1 MISLKQLQAFTK
13 VAELSSFRQAAEL
26 LHTTQPN
33 ISQRI
38 TTLEGLLGAKLFH
51 RNGAHVQLTN
61 KGVQLLPH
69 AHDILGGVDH
79 FIATA
84 EAGHLHE
91 GVLRLGVTELIVH
104 RWLAS
109 FLQAFKS
116 AFPNIVVELHVDIS
130 ANLSPLL
137 HDRQLDLAFQSGP
150 FTRALSGQKEL
161 GAYEMCWVASPA
173 LGLGGRKVS
182 QVDFAAIPVMSHAK
196 GTKPF
201 AQISE
206 HLAAS
211 GANHIRL
218 SPSSNMIACLEMAV
232 SQLGVACLPYVLVA
246 EKVGMGALELVDY
259 EWVPDPLS
267 FAARY
272 HDDDSALYIKEAA
285 KLGAAVAAL
294 DQR

>member
-13 VAELSSFRQAAEL
+13 VAELSSFRRAAEL

-38 TTLEGLLGAKLFH
+38 TTLEGLLGVKLFH
-51 RNGAHVQLTN
+51 SDGTHVQLTA

-69 AHDILGGVDH
+69 AHHILGGLEQ
-79 FIATA
+79 FIAQA
-84 EAGHLHE
+84 QAGHLHE

-104 RWLAS
+104 RWLAA

-116 AFPNIVVELHVDIS
+116 AFPNIVVELQVDIS

-150 FTRALSGQKEL
+150 FARALSGQREL
-161 GAYEMCWVASPA
+161 GSYQMCWVASPA
-173 LGLGGRKVS
+173 LGLGGRKIS
-182 QVDFAAIPVMSHAK
+182 LADFTNITVMSHAR

-201 AQISE
+201 EEISE
-206 HLAAS
+206 HLSAN

-232 SQLGVACLPYVLVA
+232 SQLGVACLPHVLVA
-246 EKVGMGALELVDY
+246 EKVAMGDLALVDY
-259 EWVPDPLS
+259 DWVPAPLS

-285 KLGAAVAAL
+285 KLGAAIAAT
-294 DQR
+294 DQL